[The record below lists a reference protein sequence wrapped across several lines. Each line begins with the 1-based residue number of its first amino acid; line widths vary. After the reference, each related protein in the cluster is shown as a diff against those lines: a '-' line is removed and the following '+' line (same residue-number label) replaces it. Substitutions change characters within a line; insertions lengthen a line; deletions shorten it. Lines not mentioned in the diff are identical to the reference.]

1 MEEESRKSFAQIT
14 LYNQLIKEMDD
25 LYRVYAK
32 NCNLSETAFWIL
44 YCIQEREKE
53 AFTQREI
60 CDYWFYTPQTVNSAL
75 KNMTEEGVLILRTE
89 KDNRKN
95 KRIYLTE
102 KGKETV
108 ERIVV
113 PLMDAERRALAAIGE
128 QEAEILLKT
137 MKKHTEFFRYLFAY
151 CNILQSNTGFLSEFY
166 CILTHKSNFVIIPKY
181 DIFCFP
187 DTRSAIRRYTF

>member
-32 NCNLSETAFWIL
+32 NCNLAETAFWIL
-44 YCIQEREKE
+44 YCIREREKE

-60 CDYWFYTPQTVNSAL
+60 CGYWFYTPQTVNSAL
-75 KNMTEEGVLILRTE
+75 KNMTEEGLLILRTE
-89 KDNRKN
+89 EDNRKN

-128 QEAEILLKT
+128 QEAAIFLKT
-137 MKKHTEFFRYLFAY
+137 MKKHTELFREE
-151 CNILQSNTGFLSEFY
+151 IEE
-166 CILTHKSNFVIIPKY
+166 LTRQGDP
-181 DIFCFP
+181 
-187 DTRSAIRRYTF
+187 T

>member
-44 YCIQEREKE
+44 YCIREREEE

-60 CDYWFYTPQTVNSAL
+60 CEYWFYTPQTVNSAL
-75 KNMTEEGVLILRTE
+75 KNMTEEG
-89 KDNRKN
+89 NRKN

-108 ERIVV
+108 DRIVV
-113 PLMDAERRALAAIGE
+113 PLMEAERRALAAIGE
-128 QEAEILLKT
+128 QEAEIFLKT
-137 MKKHTEFFRYLFAY
+137 MKKHTEFFREE
-151 CNILQSNTGFLSEFY
+151 IEE
-166 CILTHKSNFVIIPKY
+166 LTRQGDP
-181 DIFCFP
+181 
-187 DTRSAIRRYTF
+187 A

>member
-44 YCIQEREKE
+44 YCIREREKE

-75 KNMTEEGVLILRTE
+75 KNMTEEGLLILRTE
-89 KDNRKN
+89 EDNRKN

-113 PLMDAERRALAAIGE
+113 PLMDAERRALAAIRE

-137 MKKHTEFFRYLFAY
+137 INKLTEFYREE
-151 CNILQSNTGFLSEFY
+151 IEKLS
-166 CILTHKSNFVIIPKY
+166 IQRDP
-181 DIFCFP
+181 
-187 DTRSAIRRYTF
+187 A

>member
-1 MEEESRKSFAQIT
+1 MEEGKGKSFVQIA

-32 NCNLSETAFWIL
+32 HCNLSETAFWIL
-44 YCIQEREKE
+44 YCIREREE

-60 CDYWFYTPQTVNSAL
+60 CEYWFYTPQTVNSAL
-75 KNMTEEGVLILRTE
+75 KNMTEEGLLILRAE
-89 KDNRKN
+89 EGNRKN

-128 QEAEILLKT
+128 QETEVFLQA
-137 MKKHTEFFRYLFAY
+137 MKKHTQLFRGE
-151 CNILQSNTGFLSEFY
+151 IEE
-166 CILTHKSNFVIIPKY
+166 LTQQGEP
-181 DIFCFP
+181 
-187 DTRSAIRRYTF
+187 T

>member
-44 YCIQEREKE
+44 YCIREREKE

-60 CDYWFYTPQTVNSAL
+60 CGYWFYTPQTVNSAL
-75 KNMTEEGVLILRTE
+75 KNMTEEGLLILRTE
-89 KDNRKN
+89 EDNRKN

-113 PLMDAERRALAAIGE
+113 PLMDAERRTLAAIGE
-128 QEAEILLKT
+128 QETEVFLRT
-137 MKKHTEFFRYLFAY
+137 MKKHTELFRGE
-151 CNILQSNTGFLSEFY
+151 IEE
-166 CILTHKSNFVIIPKY
+166 LTERGSL
-181 DIFCFP
+181 
-187 DTRSAIRRYTF
+187 

>member
-75 KNMTEEGVLILRTE
+75 KNMTEEGLLILRTE

-95 KRIYLTE
+95 KRIYLT
-102 KGKETV
+102 
-108 ERIVV
+108 
-113 PLMDAERRALAAIGE
+113 
-128 QEAEILLKT
+128 
-137 MKKHTEFFRYLFAY
+137 
-151 CNILQSNTGFLSEFY
+151 
-166 CILTHKSNFVIIPKY
+166 
-181 DIFCFP
+181 
-187 DTRSAIRRYTF
+187 

>member
-60 CDYWFYTPQTVNSAL
+60 CEYWFYTPQ
-75 KNMTEEGVLILRTE
+75 E
-89 KDNRKN
+89 KRK
-95 KRIYLTE
+95 YL
-102 KGKETV
+102 
-108 ERIVV
+108 
-113 PLMDAERRALAAIGE
+113 
-128 QEAEILLKT
+128 
-137 MKKHTEFFRYLFAY
+137 MK
-151 CNILQSNTGFLSEFY
+151 LSG
-166 CILTHKSNFVIIPKY
+166 
-181 DIFCFP
+181 
-187 DTRSAIRRYTF
+187 

>member
-75 KNMTEEGVLILRTE
+75 KNMTEE
-89 KDNRKN
+89 DNRKN

-128 QEAEILLKT
+128 QEAEIFLKT
-137 MKKHTEFFRYLFAY
+137 MKKHTEFFREEIEEL
-151 CNILQSNTGFLSEFY
+151 
-166 CILTHKSNFVIIPKY
+166 
-181 DIFCFP
+181 
-187 DTRSAIRRYTF
+187 IRQGDPA

>member
-44 YCIQEREKE
+44 YCIREREKE

-75 KNMTEEGVLILRTE
+75 KNMTEEGLLILRAE
-89 KDNRKN
+89 EDNRKN

-137 MKKHTEFFRYLFAY
+137 MKKHTEFFREE
-151 CNILQSNTGFLSEFY
+151 IEE
-166 CILTHKSNFVIIPKY
+166 LTRQGIPR
-181 DIFCFP
+181 D
-187 DTRSAIRRYTF
+187 RRNLR